1 MTATLPI
8 RSSLPAMAAIALALL
23 LSACGGSD
31 ERSAKAPA
39 KPTGPTSPAAG
50 APAVDDADAKLANAV
65 ATGKTAAGVDLK
77 YDVPAKPEPGQEF
90 EIELAFLPRL
100 PSDALEVEVTGIPG
114 LEVLTGATHRFENVV
129 PGERYIARVQV
140 RAGSQGLYYVG
151 VAARMVT
158 QVQTDARTFSVPV
171 VVGVPV
177 ASQKPAPEKDSA
189 GQAIESLPATESG
202 RDAP

>member
-1 MTATLPI
+1 MTATIPI
-8 RSSLPAMAAIALALL
+8 RSSLPTMAAIALAVLL
-23 LSACGGSD
+23 AACGGSD
-31 ERSAKAPA
+31 ERSAKASA

-50 APAVDDADAKLANAV
+50 ATVVDDADAKLANAV

-77 YDVPAKPEPGQEF
+77 YDVPTKPEPGQEF

-114 LEVLTGATHRFENVV
+114 LEVLAGATHRFENVV
-129 PGERYIARVQV
+129 PGERYVARVQV
-140 RAGSQGLYYVG
+140 RAGAQGLYYVG

-171 VVGVPV
+171 VVGVPA
-177 ASQKPAPEKDSA
+177 ASEKPAPEKDSA